1 MENAKESLRLAA
13 TMRKTKMKKL
23 DNERESKLPP
33 SQLTLEQQQRAQGM
47 LSKAQMLLDEQHD
60 DVKKMNQFV
69 F

>member
-33 SQLTLEQQQRAQGM
+33 S
-47 LSKAQMLLDEQHD
+47 
-60 DVKKMNQFV
+60 
-69 F
+69 